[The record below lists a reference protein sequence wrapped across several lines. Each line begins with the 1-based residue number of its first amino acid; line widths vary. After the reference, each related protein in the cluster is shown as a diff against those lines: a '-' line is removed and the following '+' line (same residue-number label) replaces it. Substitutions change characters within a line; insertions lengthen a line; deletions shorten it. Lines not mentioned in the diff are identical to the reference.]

1 MPKYVK
7 FIKDLLTKKKRIMD
21 NETIEWR
28 QVAVQS
34 FIHAHAHAYLVI
46 ARSRIVSG
54 HGQKSRQVNGRNQPR

>member
-21 NETIEWR
+21 NEPIEWR

-34 FIHAHAHAYLVI
+34 FRNPFQRNLEIL
-46 ARSRIVSG
+46 IVS
-54 HGQKSRQVNGRNQPR
+54 QIL